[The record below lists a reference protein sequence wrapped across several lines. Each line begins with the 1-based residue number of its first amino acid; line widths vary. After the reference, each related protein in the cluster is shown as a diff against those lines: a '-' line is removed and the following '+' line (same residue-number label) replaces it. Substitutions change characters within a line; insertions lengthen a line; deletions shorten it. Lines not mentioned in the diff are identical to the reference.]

1 MKKFS
6 RQTGGCR
13 DQNVPLNLPPLL
25 SGSNSRIQTKSGLFA
40 QDAALLRKLCFLL
53 HFLTLKNLEL
63 HVMAEGIL
71 FSKLCLYRRDG

>member
-1 MKKFS
+1 MEKFS
-6 RQTGGCR
+6 RQTRGCR

-25 SGSNSRIQTKSGLFA
+25 SGSNSRVQTKSGLFA

-53 HFLTLKNLEL
+53 HFLTLKNLKL